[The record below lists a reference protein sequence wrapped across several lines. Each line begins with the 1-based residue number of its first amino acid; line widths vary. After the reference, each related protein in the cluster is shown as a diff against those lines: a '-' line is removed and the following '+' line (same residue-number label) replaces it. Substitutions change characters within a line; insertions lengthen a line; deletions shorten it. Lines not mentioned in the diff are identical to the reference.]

1 MFNNMPPVTR
11 NLILLNVGLF
21 LVTQFVFPNL
31 MLWLA
36 AFFPLSP
43 NFRSWQI
50 LTHMFMHGGFAHL
63 LFNMFTLWSFG
74 PVLERILG
82 QRKYVIFYFICGLGA
97 FLIYNAWNY
106 YQVYH
111 IVAQLEAQNV
121 NVSEIFR
128 KASYTYSGDTG
139 MYLPEN
145 ADKDL
150 VSKLI
155 MYLQTPMVG
164 ASGAIF
170 GVITAFGMLFPNSQ
184 LMLLFPPIPI
194 KAKYLIPILI
204 VGSLYL
210 GFRQFDG
217 DNVAHFAHLGGALL
231 GFILVKVWKINQ
243 FRIR

>member
-1 MFNNMPPVTR
+1 MPPVTR
-11 NLILLNVGLF
+11 NLIILNVGLF
-21 LVTQFVFPNL
+21 LAANFVFPNL

-43 NFRSWQI
+43 NFKSWQI
-50 LTHMFMHGGFAHL
+50 ITHMFMHGGFAHL

-74 PVLERILG
+74 PVLERVLG

-106 YQVYH
+106 YQVLG
-111 IVAQLEAQNV
+111 IVNELQAQGV
-121 NVSEIFR
+121 NVTELFR
-128 KASYTYSGDTG
+128 KSSFSYGGSTE
-139 MYLPEN
+139 MYLPEK
-145 ADKDL
+145 ADKNL
-150 VSKLI
+150 VSELF

-210 GFRQFDG
+210 GFRQYDG
-217 DNVAHFAHLGGALL
+217 DNIAHFAHLGGALL

>member
-1 MFNNMPPVTR
+1 MPPVTR

-21 LVTQFVFPNL
+21 LAAHFMFPNL
-31 MLWLA
+31 MGWLA

-43 NFRSWQI
+43 NFKSWQI
-50 LTHMFMHGGFAHL
+50 ITHMFMHGGFAHL

-74 PVLERILG
+74 PVLERVLG
-82 QRKYVIFYFICGLGA
+82 QRKYVIFYFFCGLGA

-106 YQVYH
+106 YQVYQ
-111 IVAQLEAQNV
+111 IVEQLEAQNV

-128 KASYTYSGDTG
+128 KSSYSYAGDTG
-139 MYLPEN
+139 LLLPEN
-145 ADKDL
+145 ADKNL
-150 VSKLI
+150 VSELI
-155 MYLQTPMVG
+155 RYLQTPMVG

-184 LMLLFPPIPI
+184 LMLLFPPIPV

-210 GFRQFDG
+210 GFRQYDG
-217 DNVAHFAHLGGALL
+217 DNIAHFAHLGGALL
-231 GFILVKVWKINQ
+231 GYILIKVWNINQ